1 MGTGCE
7 CEEIIKSQP
16 VSRNAE
22 KTELKLTQFA
32 GGKFHQPPR
41 PIKPHDLLTKRGT
54 SSPNTGGGPFFL
66 SCGSRHSSQQACF
79 MSQNRGPQTPGGKL
93 CFQSRPSNGISKLVN
108 QSFVVGVLS
117 SSFENIFTSS
127 SCFSEAASGL
137 AFWDRR
143 TVKNKRFPLPRFMD
157 SFPAGQAPQQGS
169 SVFLFCWLIMD
180 TTSHT
185 TICSSL
191 RSLIP
196 HPIEEIKRTV
206 LSIHVIS
213 PSNLSLQSH
222 LSISGISQ
230 PKSRGSLCNIRKF
243 PSRPAALQPL
253 QCHPWESC
261 SAGRLDRIFMPY
273 MAMENQNQEI
283 YH

>member
-1 MGTGCE
+1 MWRNH
-7 CEEIIKSQP
+7 Q
-16 VSRNAE
+16 VSTDVKKCR
-22 KTELKLTQFA
+22 KRPLKLTQFA

-41 PIKPHDLLTKRGT
+41 PIKPHNLLTKRGT

-79 MSQNRGPQTPGGKL
+79 MSQNR
-93 CFQSRPSNGISKLVN
+93 PSNEISKLVN
-108 QSFVVGVLS
+108 QSFAGVLS

-143 TVKNKRFPLPRFMD
+143 PVKNKVPTERARFMD
-157 SFPAGQAPQQGS
+157 SFPAGQAPQQGAV
-169 SVFLFCWLIMD
+169 VFSFSADHWHNKPHDNLQPEEG
-180 TTSHT
+180 
-185 TICSSL
+185 L
-191 RSLIP
+191 RWLIP

-213 PSNLSLQSH
+213 PSNLSRQSH

-261 SAGRLDRIFMPY
+261 SAKIKKSTTK
-273 MAMENQNQEI
+273 
-283 YH
+283 HH